1 MKNND
6 THNNAPDLADSIAA
20 NDAEAERKAMLY
32 LLEDLDETYD
42 TVSKGKKEWEATFDA
57 IPDAIVIHDKDYK
70 IVRCNSMYSR
80 AANMAFDDIIG
91 KPYYDVFPKTG
102 EPFEM
107 CKNLE
112 TEKATEEES
121 RRWIEEIACDNKFYK
136 VTGFPLLLNSETVN
150 YVHIIEDITGEKA
163 SEEAI
168 KESEYRYRLLFDN
181 LNDAAFL
188 ADSETGLIIE
198 SNKPAEVLLGRP
210 LHEIIGMHFSQ
221 LHPPEKIAE
230 YRRRF
235 ATHAEK
241 GRVADYEGAVIRKN
255 GTIVP
260 VFISAHPLVIGN
272 KKLIFGI
279 FRDLTFQKEAEEKI
293 AHEAELTKHLL
304 MIANA
309 TASTTDIE
317 KLMGQV
323 VACVKQ
329 IMKCDC
335 VLSYLWDD
343 DAAVFR
349 PCRAEGVSHA
359 QVSFFMTELVKS
371 TALMV
376 KKAVDNNGI
385 GEIKL
390 ETGSEEEP
398 LGGHYNW
405 IEDADTLAVLPI
417 SGREGYLGLIVCVC
431 GRTNPKAKTGIAQRD
446 KELLRGIGQ
455 QISVS
460 LEEAR
465 LYKKALDKTMELS
478 HKVETIQVM
487 NNIDRNILSSLEPQE
502 ILETVV
508 RLIPQVVACDRTAVN
523 MADRKKGGWFVKAGF
538 GLASYKVGDFIPFSD
553 TTLTDILNTG
563 RTEYIANLKEAG
575 ASLPLEKKILSDG
588 FLTLLR
594 IPFVVKGE
602 VTGVL
607 HAGAR
612 RASAF
617 TPDDLSTLK
626 NLSMQIGVALEHTK
640 TLKDLED
647 LFIGTVR
654 ALSNAIDAKS
664 PWTMGH
670 SERVTSYALRIAK
683 SIGLEDELLKR
694 LEIAGL
700 LHDVGK
706 LGTYEA
712 ILNKPGRLTDEELA
726 IMQQHP
732 AQGAVILAPI
742 KQLEDIIPGV
752 KYHHE
757 FYDGTGYPEKLK
769 GGDIPLMARI
779 LKVADTV
786 DAMAADRPY
795 RKGRSFDEIIA
806 ELKKFSGIQFDPS
819 IVEAFLK
826 TTNGLQPSD
835 NGGLV

>member
-1 MKNND
+1 MKKND
-6 THNNAPDLADSIAA
+6 THNNTPDFARPADLT
-20 NDAEAERKAMLY
+20 DAENERRAMLY
-32 LLEDLDETYD
+32 LLEDLEET
-42 TVSKGKKEWEATFDA
+42 TEAVSKGKKEWEATFDA
-57 IPDAIVIHDKDYK
+57 IPDAILIHDRDFK
-70 IVRCNSMYSR
+70 IIRCNSAYGR
-80 AANMAFDDIIG
+80 AAGMDFNDMMG
-91 KPYYDVFPKTG
+91 KLYYDVFPKTG
-102 EPFEM
+102 TPFKM
-107 CKNLE
+107 CATLE
-112 TEKATEEES
+112 TEKTISDEQKRWSEEM
-121 RRWIEEIACDNKFYK
+121 AYQNKFYR
-136 VTGFPLLLNSETVN
+136 VTGFPLAINSDNVN
-150 YVHIIEDITGEKA
+150 YVHIIEDITEKKA
-163 SEEAI
+163 EETAL
-168 KESEYRYRLLFDN
+168 KESEYRYKTLYDN

-188 ADSETGLIIE
+188 AESDTGLIIE
-198 SNKPAEVLLGRP
+198 SNKPAEILLGRP
-210 LHEIIGMHFSQ
+210 VQEIIGMHFSQ
-221 LHPPEKIAE
+221 LHPAEKTAE
-230 YRRRF
+230 YEKHF
-235 ATHAEK
+235 ATHVKK
-241 GRVADYEGAVIRKN
+241 GRGADYEGEVIRKD
-255 GTIVP
+255 GKLVP
-260 VFISAHPLVIGN
+260 VFISAHPLVIGD
-272 KKLIFGI
+272 KRLIFGI
-279 FRDLTFQKEAEEKI
+279 FRDLTFQKESEEKI
-293 AHEAELTKHLL
+293 ANEAALTKHLL

-309 TASTTDIE
+309 TASTTDTE

-329 IMKCDC
+329 ILKCDC

-343 DAAVFR
+343 EAAIFR
-349 PCRAEGVSHA
+349 PCRAEGISHA
-359 QVSFFMTELVKS
+359 QISFFMTELVKS
-371 TALMV
+371 AALMV

-405 IEDADTLAVLPI
+405 LEDAGTLAVLPI
-417 SGREGYLGLIVCVC
+417 AGRDGYLGLIVCVC
-431 GRTNPKAKTGIAQRD
+431 GRTNPKAKTDIAQRD

-523 MADRKKGGWFVKAGF
+523 IADRKKGGWFVKAGF
-538 GLASYKVGDFIPFSD
+538 GLASYKVGDFIPFSE
-553 TTLTDILNTG
+553 TTLTNILNTG

-575 ASLPLEKKILSDG
+575 ASLPLEKRILSDG

-626 NLSMQIGVALEHTK
+626 NLSAQIGVALEHTK

-670 SERVTSYALRIAK
+670 SERVTSYALKIAK
-683 SIGLEDELLKR
+683 TIGLEDERLKR

-706 LGTYEA
+706 LGTYET

-732 AQGAVILAPI
+732 AQGAAILAPI

-757 FYDGTGYPEKLK
+757 FYDGNGYPEKLK
-769 GGDIPLMARI
+769 GDDIPLMARI

-795 RKGRSFDEIIA
+795 RKGRSFDAIIA

-826 TTNGLQPSD
+826 TTNGLQPTD
-835 NGGLV
+835 NAGPV